1 VSLILWQLSKFLKWE
16 GHVMTTRPYAIFGI
30 GVMVLGLT
38 GCDAT
43 VELTKAP
50 FDASTALS
58 DGVTRASSELVQ
70 PTTEFT
76 SSLTPGVDGL
86 VGPARARKKLE
97 AFTAYSFE
105 NVRGDISRGEG
116 EYLVSLGAL
125 AGVPN
130 ERQEGFRAQMRDN
143 YAALYNAN
151 DSNRDAWV
159 RVVNAAWSS
168 GYGQESAQTESV
180 R

>member
-1 VSLILWQLSKFLKWE
+1 MS
-16 GHVMTTRPYAIFGI
+16 TRPYALFAG
-30 GVMVLGLT
+30 GLLALSLA

-58 DGVTRASSELVQ
+58 DGVTQASSELVQ

-76 SSLTPGVDGL
+76 SSLTPGADGMT
-86 VGPARARKKLE
+86 GPARAHKKLE

-116 EYLVSLGAL
+116 EYLASLATL
-125 AGVPN
+125 AGVPA
-130 ERQEGFRAQMRDN
+130 ERQEAFGTDMRNN
-143 YAALYNAN
+143 YGALYDAK
-151 DSNRDAWV
+151 DSKRDAWV
-159 RVVNAAWSS
+159 RVVNAAWSA
-168 GYGQESAQTESV
+168 GYGQNSARTD
-180 R
+180 

>member
-1 VSLILWQLSKFLKWE
+1 MS
-16 GHVMTTRPYAIFGI
+16 TRPY
-30 GVMVLGLT
+30 VLFAGGLLALSLA

-58 DGVTRASSELVQ
+58 DGVTQASSELVQ

-76 SSLTPGVDGL
+76 SSLTPGADGM
-86 VGPARARKKLE
+86 VGPARAHKKLE

-116 EYLVSLGAL
+116 EYLVSLATL
-125 AGVPN
+125 AGVPA
-130 ERQEGFRAQMRDN
+130 ERQEAFRTDMRN
-143 YAALYNAN
+143 QYASLYDAK
-151 DSNRDAWV
+151 DSKRDAWV
-159 RVVNAAWSS
+159 RVVNAAWSA
-168 GYGQESAQTESV
+168 GYGQNVTHTD
-180 R
+180 

>member
-1 VSLILWQLSKFLKWE
+1 MS
-16 GHVMTTRPYAIFGI
+16 TRPYAIFLI
-30 GVMVLGLT
+30 GAMVLGLA

-58 DGVTRASSELVQ
+58 DGVTQASSELVQ
-70 PTTEFT
+70 PTTELT
-76 SSLTPGVDGL
+76 SSLTPGADGL

-116 EYLVSLGAL
+116 EYLVSLATL
-125 AGVPN
+125 AGVPH
-130 ERQEGFRAQMRDN
+130 ERQAGFGAQMRDN
-143 YAALYNAN
+143 YASLYAD
-151 DSNRDAWV
+151 DSKRDAWV
-159 RVVNAAWSS
+159 RVVNAAWSA
-168 GYGQESAQTESV
+168 GHGQASAQAESV
-180 R
+180 Q

>member
-1 VSLILWQLSKFLKWE
+1 MS
-16 GHVMTTRPYAIFGI
+16 TRPYALFGA
-30 GVMVLGLT
+30 GLLAFSIA

-58 DGVTRASSELVQ
+58 DGVTQASSELVQ

-76 SSLTPGVDGL
+76 SSLTPGADGMT
-86 VGPARARKKLE
+86 GPARAHKKLE

-116 EYLVSLGAL
+116 EYLASLATL
-125 AGVPN
+125 AGVPT
-130 ERQEGFRAQMRDN
+130 EREEAFRTQMHDS
-143 YAALYNAN
+143 YASLYDAK
-151 DSNRDAWV
+151 DSKRDAWV
-159 RVVNAAWSS
+159 RVVNAAWSA
-168 GYGQESAQTESV
+168 GYGRTVAQTD
-180 R
+180 

>member
-1 VSLILWQLSKFLKWE
+1 
-16 GHVMTTRPYAIFGI
+16 MMRTRPYALFTAGLLVFG
-30 GVMVLGLT
+30 MA

-58 DGVTRASSELVQ
+58 DGVTQASSELVQ

-76 SSLTPGVDGL
+76 SSLTPGADGM
-86 VGPARARKKLE
+86 VGPARAHKKLE

-116 EYLVSLGAL
+116 EYLVSLATL
-125 AGVPN
+125 AGVPA
-130 ERQEGFRAQMRDN
+130 ERQESFRTHMRDN
-143 YAALYNAN
+143 YASLYDAK
-151 DSNRDAWV
+151 DSKRDAWV
-159 RVVNAAWSS
+159 RVVNAAWSA
-168 GYGQESAQTESV
+168 GYGQTEA
-180 R
+180 RTD

>member
-1 VSLILWQLSKFLKWE
+1 MSR
-16 GHVMTTRPYAIFGI
+16 RPYAVFI
-30 GVMVLGLT
+30 LGTCLISLV

-50 FDASTALS
+50 FDATTAIS
-58 DGVTRASSELVQ
+58 NGFTQATSELTQ

-76 SSLTPGVDGL
+76 SSLTPGVDGMT
-86 VGPARARKKLE
+86 GPARARKQLE

-116 EYLVSLGAL
+116 EYLVSLATL

-130 ERQEGFRAQMRDN
+130 DEHAAFRVHMRDH
-143 YAALYNAN
+143 YASIYNAQGTT
-151 DSNRDAWV
+151 RDAWV
-159 RVVNAAWSS
+159 RVVDQAWSA
-168 GYGQESAQTESV
+168 GYGRQPVED
-180 R
+180 